1 MANICV
7 FCSACDN
14 INEIYK
20 RSAEELGELLGKGN
34 HTLIYGGSRLG
45 LMGILAKSVQE
56 NGGKVIGIIPEH
68 LHQLAEGENE
78 LIKAKNMH
86 HRKELMELKSDAF
99 ISLPGGIGTLDET
112 FEILIGLHLKIHKK
126 PITLVNINNYYD
138 DLIKQLNKINKEG
151 FTKPNFDTE
160 NFEKLFHVSNS
171 PKEALDYVSH
181 NI

>member
-14 INEIYK
+14 IPEVYK
-20 RSAEELGELLGKGN
+20 KSAQELGKLLGENN

-45 LMGILAKSVQE
+45 LMGILAESVQK

-68 LHQLAEGENE
+68 LGKLAQGENE

-112 FEILIGLHLKIHKK
+112 FEILVGIHLKVHKK
-126 PITLVNINNYYD
+126 PISIINTNGYYD
-138 DLIKQLNKINKEG
+138 DLIKQLNKIHKEG
-151 FTKPNFDTE
+151 FAKPNFDTQQ
-160 NFEKLFHVSNS
+160 FEKLFHVAKS
-171 PKEALDYVSH
+171 PMEALDYVTGE
-181 NI
+181 N